1 MPNMTNEEDSASLNS
16 LTEVDKEF
24 LDSIFQS
31 LTHSCETAFR
41 KGVDSADI
49 YKTLQF
55 HIRKAAEERTSALN
69 KSNNDSNKS
78 RRINWN
84 RVSTFV
90 HLLRKAFWT
99 FVIISCSLVGVYWTA
114 CDYFNVN
121 PLNVFPSALGISE
134 RRCFL
139 PSNPLVME
147 MSRPIANCSICA
159 SDTGKVRANY
169 LKMP

>member
-1 MPNMTNEEDSASLNS
+1 MSKEEDSAS

-31 LTHSCETAFR
+31 LTHSCEKAFR

-69 KSNNDSNKS
+69 KSNDSNKS
-78 RRINWN
+78 SRISWN
-84 RVSTFV
+84 RVSIFV
-90 HLLRKAFWT
+90 QFLRKAFWT

-159 SDTGKVRANY
+159 SEPGKVRMY
-169 LKMP
+169 CI